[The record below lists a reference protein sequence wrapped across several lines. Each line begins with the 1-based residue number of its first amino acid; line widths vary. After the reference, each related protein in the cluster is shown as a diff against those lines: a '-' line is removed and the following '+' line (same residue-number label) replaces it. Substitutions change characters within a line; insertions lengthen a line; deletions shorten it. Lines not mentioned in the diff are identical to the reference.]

1 MVIGMSALLW
11 LQKPAPVPT
20 LVKPSIAIT
29 QTTIPNY
36 ESISNQMTAVQTK
49 TVQTW
54 SVSSTSYCQ
63 SGTMASGQQTF
74 AGAVAGN
81 IWPLG
86 TRLQILSGE
95 HKGETVTV
103 LDRIGAY
110 SQLDFYTPLCAD
122 AWEYGREQIT
132 VEEVS

>member
-1 MVIGMSALLW
+1 
-11 LQKPAPVPT
+11 
-20 LVKPSIAIT
+20 
-29 QTTIPNY
+29 
-36 ESISNQMTAVQTK
+36 
-49 TVQTW
+49 
-54 SVSSTSYCQ
+54 
-63 SGTMASGQQTF
+63 MASGQQTF
-74 AGAVAGN
+74 VGAVAGN

-110 SQLDFYTPLCAD
+110 SQLDFFSWSCAD